1 MSLSHLRI
9 PHVVVFQG
17 NLSTTRIEFYRE
29 EFLKVRQC
37 LEHQRE
43 YFSEQAISHVECA
56 LSRIFAEL
64 EHLSDRQDADDIV
77 EAWLRQF
84 VCITRPDAW
93 NDPRLVH

>member
-9 PHVVVFQG
+9 PHVVFG
-17 NLSTTRIEFYRE
+17 TSSPTHIRIEFYRE

-37 LEHQRE
+37 LEFQRE
-43 YFSEQAISHVECA
+43 YFSEQAISHVEGA
-56 LSRIFAEL
+56 LSRILEEL

-84 VCITRPDAW
+84 GCIARHGGW
-93 NDPRLVH
+93 CDPRQVH